1 MSPQA
6 QLFYRFGIALLIGF
20 LIGLQREFDYDVT
33 EKSEE
38 KIFAGVRTFSLIAL
52 TGCSAALL
60 SDLFESSWIF
70 LGVFLSLTLMIAVA
84 YYLVGKKGSVGMTTE
99 IAALLTGLVGALAY
113 WEQIALAVALG
124 VVITALLSFKL
135 ELHGLAERLN
145 RQDVLATLKFAIITA
160 IILPVLPNEPIW
172 DQPPFD
178 VLVPYKIWL
187 MVVLISGISF
197 SGYILIKLVGS
208 RRGIGLTGLLGGLAS
223 STAVTLSFAQRSR
236 NNTSLGKPFAL
247 AIMLAWTVMF
257 GRVLIEVAVV
267 HAPLLQTLWLPITA
281 AGLLGLGYGLYLF
294 FSPRADDEEDVEVS
308 NPFELGPAI
317 TFGLLYGLILL
328 VTNAAEQFLG
338 STGLYLSSIISGL
351 ADVDA
356 ITLTTAELSRNGT
369 IEQAVATRAIVLAV
383 VSNTSVK
390 GVIVLSTG
398 SAALR
403 RAILPGFILTLGA
416 AVVLAFVF

>member
-33 EKSEE
+33 EKPEE
-38 KIFAGVRTFSLIAL
+38 KTFAGVRTFSLIAL

-70 LGVFLSLTLMIAVA
+70 LGVFLSLALMIAVA
-84 YYLVGKKGSVGMTTE
+84 YYLVGKTGSVGMTTE

-113 WEQIALAVALG
+113 WEQVALAVALG

-135 ELHGLAERLN
+135 ELHGRAERLN

-328 VTNAAEQFLG
+328 ATNAAEQFLG

>member
-6 QLFYRFGIALLIGF
+6 ELFYRFGIALLIGF
-20 LIGLQREFDYDVT
+20 LVGLQREFDHDLS
-33 EKSEE
+33 EKPDE
-38 KIFAGVRTFSLIAL
+38 KQFAGVRTFSLIAL
-52 TGCSAALL
+52 TGCTAAFL
-60 SDLFESSWIF
+60 SDLAGSPWIF
-70 LGVFLSLTLMIAVA
+70 IGVFLSVVVMIGIA
-84 YYLVGKKGSVGMTTE
+84 YFLIGQKGSIGMTTE
-99 IAALLTGLVGALAY
+99 VAALLTALVGALAY
-113 WEQIALAVALG
+113 WEQVALAVALG
-124 VVITALLSFKL
+124 VIVTALLSFKL
-135 ELHGLAERLN
+135 ELHGFAEKLT

-160 IILPVLPNEPIW
+160 IILPVLPNIPLW

-197 SGYILIKLVGS
+197 LGYVLIKFVGS

-236 NNTSLGKPFAL
+236 KNSDLGKPFAL
-247 AIMLAWTVMF
+247 AIMLAWSVMF
-257 GRVLIEVAVV
+257 ARVMIEVAVV
-267 HAPLLQTLWLPITA
+267 HAPLLKTLWLPITV
-281 AGLLGLGYGLYLF
+281 AGLLGLGYSIYLY
-294 FSPRADDEEDVEVS
+294 FSPRADDEEDVTVS

-317 TFGLLYGLILL
+317 TFGLLYGFILL
-328 VTNAAEQFLG
+328 ATNAAEQFLG

-356 ITLTTAELSRNGT
+356 ITLTTAELSRNGSIDAAT
-369 IEQAVATRAIVLAV
+369 ATRAIVLAV

-390 GVIVLSTG
+390 GAIVLSTG

-403 RAILPGFILTLGA
+403 RAILPGFLLTLGS
-416 AVVLAFVF
+416 AVLLSFVF

>member
-33 EKSEE
+33 EKPEE
-38 KIFAGVRTFSLIAL
+38 KTFAGVRTFSLIAL

-70 LGVFLSLTLMIAVA
+70 LGVFLSLALMIAVA
-84 YYLVGKKGSVGMTTE
+84 YYLVGKTGSVGMTTE

-113 WEQIALAVALG
+113 WEQVALAVALG

-328 VTNAAEQFLG
+328 ATNAAEQFLG

>member
-6 QLFYRFGIALLIGF
+6 ELFYRFGIALLIGF
-20 LIGLQREFDYDVT
+20 LVGLQREFDYDAS
-33 EKSEE
+33 EKPDE
-38 KIFAGVRTFSLIAL
+38 KQFAGVRTFSLIAL
-52 TGCSAALL
+52 SGCTAAFL
-60 SDLFESSWIF
+60 SDLAGSAWIF
-70 LGVFLSLTLMIAVA
+70 IGIFMSLVIMIAIA
-84 YYLVGKKGSVGMTTE
+84 YFLVGQKGSIGMTTE
-99 IAALLTGLVGALAY
+99 VAALLTAMVGALAY

-135 ELHGLAERLN
+135 ELHGLAARLT
-145 RQDVLATLKFAIITA
+145 RQDILAILKFAIITA
-160 IILPVLPNEPIW
+160 IILPVLPDFPIW

-197 SGYILIKLVGS
+197 SGYILIKIVDS

-236 NNTSLGKPFAL
+236 KNTMLGKPFAL
-247 AIMLAWTVMF
+247 AIMLAWSVMF

-267 HAPLLQTLWLPITA
+267 HSPLLATLWLPITV
-281 AGLLGLGYGLYLF
+281 AGLLGLGYSLYLY
-294 FSPRADDEEDVEVS
+294 FSPRAEDEEDVSIS

-317 TFGLLYGLILL
+317 TFGLLYGFILL
-328 VTNAAEQFLG
+328 ATNAAEQFLG

-356 ITLTTAELSRNGT
+356 ITLTTAELSRNGSIDAAT
-369 IEQAVATRAIVLAV
+369 ATRAIVLAV

-390 GVIVLSTG
+390 GMIVLSTG

-403 RAILPGFILTLGA
+403 RAILPGFLLTLGS
-416 AVVLAFVF
+416 AVLLSFVF

>member
-6 QLFYRFGIALLIGF
+6 QLFYRFGVALLIGF
-20 LIGLQREFDYDVT
+20 LIGLQREHDYDVSD
-33 EKSEE
+33 KPEE
-38 KIFAGVRTFSLIAL
+38 RTFAGVRTFSLFAL
-52 TGCSAALL
+52 TGCSAAYL
-60 SDLFESSWIF
+60 SDLFDLSWIYAA
-70 LGVFLSLTLMIAVA
+70 VFLSVTIMIAVA
-84 YYLVGKKGSVGMTTE
+84 YFLVGRKGSVGMTTE
-99 IAALLTGLVGALAY
+99 AAALLTMLIGALAY

-124 VVITALLSFKL
+124 VITTALLSFKL
-135 ELHGLAERLN
+135 ELHGLAERLT

-160 IILPVLPNEPIW
+160 IILPVLPNEPVW

-178 VLVPYKIWL
+178 VLIPYKIWL
-187 MVVLISGISF
+187 MVVLISGINF
-197 SGYILIKLVGS
+197 TGYILIKFAGS

-236 NNTSLGKPFAL
+236 NNLSLGKPFAL

-267 HAPLLQTLWLPITA
+267 HASLLETLWLPITV
-281 AGLLGLGYGLYLF
+281 AGLLGLGYGLYLY
-294 FSPRADDEEDVEVS
+294 FSPHTEDEEDVDVT
-308 NPFELGPAI
+308 NPFELAPAI
-317 TFGLLYGLILL
+317 TFGLLYGFILL
-328 VTNAAEQFLG
+328 ATNAAEQFLG
-338 STGLYLSSIISGL
+338 STGLYLSSIVSGL

-356 ITLTTAELSRNGT
+356 ITLTTAELSRVGT
-369 IEQAVATRAIVLAV
+369 IGAESATRAIVLAV

-390 GVIVLSTG
+390 GAIVLSTG

-403 RAILPGFILTLGA
+403 RAILPGFVLTLAA